1 MNYVKTAI
9 KAKVSR
15 YNVGVM
21 QKVDYT
27 FIIHFQVKY
36 IPGGSYE
43 TEVTFTGFTVKNQ
56 VHSDGTFHA
65 KANKEGRSNTTRLA
79 IVILIYHH
87 PMV

>member
-27 FIIHFQVKY
+27 FIIHFQVKC

-43 TEVTFTGFTVKNQ
+43 TEVTLKIGFTVKNQ
-56 VHSDGTFHA
+56 VHSDGTFQ
-65 KANKEGRSNTTRLA
+65 KQTKKVEVKPQDLQ
-79 IVILIYHH
+79 L
-87 PMV
+87 